1 MRPYSYI
8 ILVILSLVPP
18 SYGIQGS
25 KIKLATQESRSGL
38 EEEPPLLTDSSELLN
53 LLEQP
58 TSASYTPIF
67 LLEEPEELEISTNP
81 AGYDSDSEEEL
92 PGQDQ
97 DQTMSE
103 GNKSLEKK
111 AYLVGKKMQPAE
123 VYNYSRKQRRKNDN
137 RYEPTKDISNYHN
150 LRDPLSPIDLAKDTK
165 LIERAAISQGHL
177 TIFCVALRDKYGN
190 IKKFAFSNSTLM
202 PQRCREQAESL
213 GYAVIKARQSH
224 AEGQFLQ
231 FLYQRKV
238 QHLHLYT
245 HLVGMGCSRL
255 HCPEC
260 DALFNRCF
268 GENYKELTAA
278 IDPAKT
284 EVVQVNFAPASSSA
298 TDHNPFR
305 FGIATKIIHEIVL
318 GPAAVRPSQSENYY
332 LPPILQ
338 KLIGHLTNHSTV
350 NIASNSRYGP
360 SSHKRRLQ
368 AGSSID

>member
-8 ILVILSLVPP
+8 ILITLSLVSP
-18 SYGIQGS
+18 SYGIQGA
-25 KIKLATQESRSGL
+25 KILATQESGSGP
-38 EEEPPLLTDSSELLN
+38 EEGSPLLTESPDLLN
-53 LLEQP
+53 LLQQP
-58 TSASYTPIF
+58 SASYTPIF
-67 LLEEPEELEISTNP
+67 LLGEPEELETSTNP

-97 DQTMSE
+97 DQTMSQ
-103 GNKSLEKK
+103 GDKSLREE
-111 AYLVGKKMQPAE
+111 AYLLAEEMEPAA

-137 RYEPTKDISNYHN
+137 RYEPTKDTSNYHN

-165 LIERAAISQGHL
+165 LIERADISQGHL